1 MRPEAYTVTYDR
13 QNYEARIP
21 LGLTPREVLSKR
33 EEGIRDNILRYLG
46 EYRLGVKFDE
56 FFYREEKDPLTGETH
71 LASSEPGAIRDIFR
85 RAITARE
92 QKGLSVRR
100 EVAECLGFQKLEQE
114 LLSSPNESLFIWVSP
129 PGPREDGYGLYS
141 FTFVG
146 QVINDPFKGRK
157 IRVIPYRNIATLE
170 THGQTLSYFSDRAQQ
185 FAKDTDFLAE
195 PITFSPNDE
204 IQTPEDI
211 LEFMGEQEKFNIDW
225 MEWLKGR
232 VGFLID
238 GYIDLVRSDASEDE
252 LLRSRNA
259 IENYTIRIR
268 DEIIAG
274 FGNNTPLN
282 INMVSAR
289 RIFDDLGNKT
299 PPPVSGSC
307 GSTLM
312 EHHEKNN
319 KKWEYHT
326 GDCVVCHTKGIDVGP
341 CSICKNCEKEFDAQ
355 EMAPQA
361 A

>member
-1 MRPEAYTVTYDR
+1 MRPEAHTVTYDR
-13 QNYEARIP
+13 ENYKARIP

-46 EYRLGVKFDE
+46 EYRLEVRFDE
-56 FFYREEKDPLTGETH
+56 FFYREERDPLTGETH
-71 LASSEPGAIRDIFR
+71 LASSEPGAIRDIFQ
-85 RAITARE
+85 RAITSRE
-92 QKGLSVRR
+92 QKGFSVRR
-100 EVAECLGFQKLEQE
+100 EVAECLGFQKLERE
-114 LLSSPNESLFIWVSP
+114 LLFSPNGDLFIWMSP

-146 QVINDPFKGRK
+146 QAINDPLKGRK
-157 IRVIPYRNIATLE
+157 IRVIPYRSIATLGE
-170 THGQTLSYFSDRAQQ
+170 HRQTLSYFSDQAQQ

-211 LEFMGEQEKFNIDW
+211 LEFIGEHERFNIDW
-225 MEWLKGR
+225 MARLKSR
-232 VGFLID
+232 VGFLVD
-238 GYIDLVRSDASEDE
+238 GYIDLVRAGAPDYE
-252 LLRSRNA
+252 LVRARNA
-259 IENYTIRIR
+259 IENYTLKIKDQLMADIP
-268 DEIIAG
+268 E
-274 FGNNTPLN
+274 
-282 INMVSAR
+282 AR
-289 RIFDDLGNKT
+289 MSKEPVITASYIFRELGNIT
-299 PPPVSGSC
+299 PPAVGGSC

-341 CSICKNCEKEFDAQ
+341 CSICKNCEEEFDAQ